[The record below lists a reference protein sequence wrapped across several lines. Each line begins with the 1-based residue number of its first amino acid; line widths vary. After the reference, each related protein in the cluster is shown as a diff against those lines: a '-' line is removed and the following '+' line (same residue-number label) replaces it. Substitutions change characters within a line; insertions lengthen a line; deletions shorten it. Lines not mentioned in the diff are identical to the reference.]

1 MDPPEEPLVN
11 AQGVVLHKDLPRL
24 LEILEKRMSKRK
36 PRNPPDTRLSEA
48 LAEWSVKMH
57 QEEMEAREW
66 LKEEYAKSSQ
76 KPRAELTEH
85 DNIILTL
92 AAVRK
97 KQAWWL
103 THLNGLDAPAFSG
116 GAGAPPGAARLSQ

>member
-85 DNIILTL
+85 DKIILTL

-97 KQAWWL
+97 SKL
-103 THLNGLDAPAFSG
+103 G
-116 GAGAPPGAARLSQ
+116 GSHT